1 MSTIVTAV
9 KGIVRHDNRILIVQ
23 RAAAD
28 SGGGTWECPGG
39 KIDFGEQ
46 PEDSLIR
53 EIREETGL
61 TVTVDKIAYA
71 SSILTHPDR
80 QVILLVYF
88 CTAVTSSVTLSEEHD
103 AYLWADEQLIRQQI
117 APSILTAFEQHQI
130 FQQLAFA

>member
-53 EIREETGL
+53 EIREEAGL

-103 AYLWADEQLIRQQI
+103 AYLWADESMIRQQI
-117 APSILTAFEQHQI
+117 APSILTAFERHQI
-130 FQQLAFA
+130 FQQLVLT

>member
-1 MSTIVTAV
+1 MSTIITAV

-103 AYLWADEQLIRQQI
+103 AYLWTDEQLIRQQI
-117 APSILTAFEQHQI
+117 APSILTAFERHQI
-130 FQQLAFA
+130 FQQLVLT

>member
-9 KGIVRHDNRILIVQ
+9 KGIVRQDNRILIVQ

-61 TVTVDKIAYA
+61 TVNVDKIAYA
-71 SSILTHPDR
+71 SSILTHPNR

-88 CTAVTSSVTLSEEHD
+88 CTAVTNSVTLSEEHD

-117 APSILTAFEQHQI
+117 APSILTAFERHQI

>member
-1 MSTIVTAV
+1 MSTIITAV

-61 TVTVDKIAYA
+61 TVTVDKIAYT

-117 APSILTAFEQHQI
+117 APSILTAFERHQI

>member
-1 MSTIVTAV
+1 MMTIVTAV
-9 KGIVRHDNRILIVQ
+9 KGIVRYDNRILIVQ

-53 EIREETGL
+53 EIEEETGL
-61 TVTVDKIAYA
+61 TVIVDRIAYA
-71 SSILTHPDR
+71 SSLLTHPDR

-88 CTAVTSSVTLSEEHD
+88 CITATGTVELSDEHD
-103 AYLWADEQLIRQQI
+103 AYLWADESMIRKQI
-117 APSILTAFEQHQI
+117 APSILADFERHQI
-130 FQQLAFA
+130 FPQLVSS

>member
-103 AYLWADEQLIRQQI
+103 AYLWAEEQLIRQQI
-117 APSILTAFEQHQI
+117 APSILTAFERHQI
-130 FQQLAFA
+130 FQQLVLT

>member
-61 TVTVDKIAYA
+61 TITVDKIAYA

-103 AYLWADEQLIRQQI
+103 AYLWADESMIRQQI
-117 APSILTAFEQHQI
+117 APSILTAFERHQI
-130 FQQLAFA
+130 FQQLVLT

>member
-23 RAAAD
+23 CAAAD

-103 AYLWADEQLIRQQI
+103 AYSWADEQLIRQQI

-130 FQQLAFA
+130 FQQLAFV

>member
-88 CTAVTSSVTLSEEHD
+88 CTAVTSSVMLSEEHD

-117 APSILTAFEQHQI
+117 APSILTAFERHQI

>member
-103 AYLWADEQLIRQQI
+103 AYSWADEQLIRQQI
-117 APSILTAFEQHQI
+117 APSILTDFERHQI
-130 FQQLAFA
+130 FQKLVLT

>member
-88 CTAVTSSVTLSEEHD
+88 CTAVTSSVMLSEEHD
-103 AYLWADEQLIRQQI
+103 AYSWADEQLIRQQI
-117 APSILTAFEQHQI
+117 APSILTAFERHQI
-130 FQQLAFA
+130 FQQLVLT

>member
-71 SSILTHPDR
+71 SSILTHPNR

-117 APSILTAFEQHQI
+117 APSILTAFERHQI
-130 FQQLAFA
+130 FQQLVLT

>member
-23 RAAAD
+23 RAAGD

-88 CTAVTSSVTLSEEHD
+88 CTAVTSHVDLSEEHD

-130 FQQLAFA
+130 FQQLVLT

>member
-88 CTAVTSSVTLSEEHD
+88 CTAVTSSVKLSEEHD
-103 AYLWADEQLIRQQI
+103 AYLWADESMIRQQI
-117 APSILTAFEQHQI
+117 APSILTAFERHQI
-130 FQQLAFA
+130 FQQLVLT

>member
-1 MSTIVTAV
+1 MPTIVTAV
-9 KGIVRHDNRILIVQ
+9 KGIVQYGTHSLIVQ

-39 KIDFGEQ
+39 KIDFGEL

-61 TVTVDKIAYA
+61 TVTVDRIAYA
-71 SSILTHPDR
+71 SSLMTHTDR

-88 CTAVTSSVTLSEEHD
+88 CTATTRTVELSDEHD
-103 AYLWADEQLIRQQI
+103 AYIWADESTLRQQI
-117 APSILTAFEQHQI
+117 APNILADFERYQI
-130 FQQLAFA
+130 FPQLISS

>member
-1 MSTIVTAV
+1 MSTIITAV

-80 QVILLVYF
+80 QVILLAYF

-103 AYLWADEQLIRQQI
+103 AYLWTDEQLIRQQI
-117 APSILTAFEQHQI
+117 APSILTAFERHRI
-130 FQQLAFA
+130 FQQLVLT

>member
-9 KGIVRHDNRILIVQ
+9 KGIVRYDNRILIVQ

-88 CTAVTSSVTLSEEHD
+88 CTAVTSSVMLSEEHG
-103 AYLWADEQLIRQQI
+103 AYSWADEQLIRQQI
-117 APSILTAFEQHQI
+117 APSILTAFERHQI

>member
-23 RAAAD
+23 RAAGD

-103 AYLWADEQLIRQQI
+103 AYLWTDEQLIRQQI
-117 APSILTAFEQHQI
+117 APSILTAFERHQI
-130 FQQLAFA
+130 FQQLVLT

>member
-103 AYLWADEQLIRQQI
+103 AYLWTDEQLIRQQI
-117 APSILTAFEQHQI
+117 APSILTAFERYQI
-130 FQQLAFA
+130 FQQLVLT

>member
-9 KGIVRHDNRILIVQ
+9 KGIVRYDNGILIVQ

-103 AYLWADEQLIRQQI
+103 AYLWTDEQLIRQQI
-117 APSILTAFEQHQI
+117 APSILTAFERHQI
-130 FQQLAFA
+130 FQQLVLT

>member
-88 CTAVTSSVTLSEEHD
+88 CTAVTSSVMLSEEHD
-103 AYLWADEQLIRQQI
+103 AYSWADEQLIRQQI
-117 APSILTAFEQHQI
+117 APSILTAFERHQI

>member
-103 AYLWADEQLIRQQI
+103 AYLWADESMIRQQI
-117 APSILTAFEQHQI
+117 APSILTAFERHQI
-130 FQQLAFA
+130 FQQLVLT

>member
-88 CTAVTSSVTLSEEHD
+88 CTALTSSVTLSEEHD

-117 APSILTAFEQHQI
+117 APSILTAFERHQI
-130 FQQLAFA
+130 FQQLAFS

>member
-117 APSILTAFEQHQI
+117 APSILTAFERHQI

>member
-1 MSTIVTAV
+1 MSTIITAV

-23 RAAAD
+23 RAAND

-61 TVTVDKIAYA
+61 TITVDKIAYA

-103 AYLWADEQLIRQQI
+103 AYLWADESMIRQQI
-117 APSILTAFEQHQI
+117 APSILTAFERHQI
-130 FQQLAFA
+130 FQQLVLT

>member
-61 TVTVDKIAYA
+61 TVTIDKIAYA

-103 AYLWADEQLIRQQI
+103 AYLWADESMIRQQI
-117 APSILTAFEQHQI
+117 APSILTAFERHQI
-130 FQQLAFA
+130 FQQLVLT

>member
-71 SSILTHPDR
+71 SSILAHPDR

-88 CTAVTSSVTLSEEHD
+88 CTAMTSSVTLSEEHD
-103 AYLWADEQLIRQQI
+103 AYFWADESMIRQQI

-130 FQQLAFA
+130 FQQLVLT